1 MITHTLG
8 PWYTGEEE
16 FSLTDPRCERPLEEF
31 APWNYEALFPET
43 VSTGARFGKVRWL
56 IFRELLKA
64 ADGLFSQSLGV
75 LKEQVITGD
84 TTRHRAFFKR
94 RLREGLSV
102 KSRPSMHTGKRFS
115 EGIAAWDDEQ
125 SSFHKQSRETLLL
138 RDPLRQH
145 AAWVRRF
152 SERVTAGEN
161 EYAVYKAAYKETVS
175 LLEEQVRSMN
185 GVLSEAIIREGE
197 MTLDQFKDFSSS
209 PIGYAPFVDFRVG
222 DYEYKEAL
230 YRFTVE
236 KKELSVNMA
245 LHDLVVHVDI
255 PDTNDRGRAVIPAE
269 VTKVYYNKHYYTPP
283 EVVASVVGGTE
294 ETGLTIPFVLS
305 TDKEDDKGRY
315 FEILLKDANGRPAAG
330 TVIWTAKG
338 Y

>member
-8 PWYTGEEE
+8 PWYTGEED
-16 FSLTDPRCERPLEEF
+16 FPLTDARCDRPLAEF
-31 APWNYEALFPET
+31 APWLYEASFPET
-43 VSTGARFGKVRWL
+43 VHAAAYFGKVRSL
-56 IFRELLKA
+56 IFREFLQA
-64 ADGLFSQSLGV
+64 ADAVWSRDHGV
-75 LKEQVITGD
+75 LRERVTAGD
-84 TTRHRAFFKR
+84 SAHHRASFYR
-94 RLREGLSV
+94 NYAEPLSV
-102 KSRPSMHTGKRFS
+102 GSRPSMHTGKQFF
-115 EGIAAWDDEQ
+115 EGVAAWDDEQ
-125 SSFHKQSRETLLL
+125 SRFQKHSHETLAI

-145 AAWVRRF
+145 AEWVRRF
-152 SERVTAGEN
+152 SENLRVSEN
-161 EYAVYKAAYKETVS
+161 EYALYRSAYKETVN
-175 LLEEQVRSMN
+175 LIEEQVRSMN

-197 MTLDQFKDFSSS
+197 MTLDQFKDYSSS

-236 KKELSVNMA
+236 KKELSVKMA